1 MKDTLLPMCTPYMP
15 RVGRHA
21 CIGTGGFISA
31 KYPNVKPAGQYQVIV
46 RLPSATP
53 TTLSAYPANATQSGQ
68 LLGSPV
74 PFTFDAVSCEGYADQ
89 VPSTDGSDCV
99 CGPGYTRVD
108 DPSADADAMSC
119 EPCPIGFYK
128 DNIEASNCRV
138 RCPGP
143 PYAPEALTLQ
153 TASARP
159 GACQNRPVST
169 ERNSGNVVSVPNEVI

>member
-1 MKDTLLPMCTPYMP
+1 M
-15 RVGRHA
+15 
-21 CIGTGGFISA
+21 
-31 KYPNVKPAGQYQVIV
+31 IV

-53 TTLSAYPANATQSGQ
+53 TTLSAYPADVATQSGQ

-128 DNIEASNCRV
+128 DNIEASNCQACDVSRSTI
-138 RCPGP
+138 RTGSA
-143 PYAPEALTLQ
+143 YASDCVCKAGCVSKQ
-153 TASARP
+153 ARL
-159 GACQNRPVST
+159 N
-169 ERNSGNVVSVPNEVI
+169 